1 MDKHAELDSDQ
12 QSDSGDES
20 RESGGGS
27 SDESGEEEE
36 EDEEELDKETEE
48 LNRRAQMT
56 TEELMVIARAR
67 TAEGNKFCKPTI
79 QTSSTTDL
87 RCSKWSVCQTAQR
100 SESVRNLPWRPQ

>member
-20 RESGGGS
+20 RESGDGS
-27 SDESGEEEE
+27 SDESGEEDD
-36 EDEEELDKETEE
+36 DEEELDKETEE

-67 TAEGNKFCKPTI
+67 TAEGNKFCKHTI
-79 QTSSTTDL
+79 NTVPLAVSSPNEL
-87 RCSKWSVCQTAQR
+87 ALQ
-100 SESVRNLPWRPQ
+100 N

>member
-1 MDKHAELDSDQ
+1 MNLIASLSSNTFLKVDKHAELDSDQ

-20 RESGGGS
+20 RESGDGS

-36 EDEEELDKETEE
+36 DEDEEELDKETEE

-67 TAEGNKFCKPTI
+67 TAEGN
-79 QTSSTTDL
+79 
-87 RCSKWSVCQTAQR
+87 
-100 SESVRNLPWRPQ
+100 

>member
-1 MDKHAELDSDQ
+1 MNLIASLSSNTFLKVDKHAELDSDQ

-20 RESGGGS
+20 RESGDGS
-27 SDESGEEEE
+27 SSESGEEEE

-67 TAEGNKFCKPTI
+67 TAEGN
-79 QTSSTTDL
+79 
-87 RCSKWSVCQTAQR
+87 
-100 SESVRNLPWRPQ
+100 

>member
-1 MDKHAELDSDQ
+1 MIASVSSNTFLKVDKHAELDSDQ

-20 RESGGGS
+20 RESGDGS
-27 SDESGEEEE
+27 SDESGEEEK

-67 TAEGNKFCKPTI
+67 TAEGN
-79 QTSSTTDL
+79 
-87 RCSKWSVCQTAQR
+87 
-100 SESVRNLPWRPQ
+100 

>member
-1 MDKHAELDSDQ
+1 MIASVSSNTFLKVDKHAELDSDQ

-20 RESGGGS
+20 RESGDGS

-67 TAEGNKFCKPTI
+67 TAEGN
-79 QTSSTTDL
+79 
-87 RCSKWSVCQTAQR
+87 
-100 SESVRNLPWRPQ
+100 

>member
-1 MDKHAELDSDQ
+1 MIASLSSNTFLKVDKHAELDSDQ

-20 RESGGGS
+20 RESGDGS
-27 SDESGEEEE
+27 SDESGEEEK

-67 TAEGNKFCKPTI
+67 TAEGN
-79 QTSSTTDL
+79 
-87 RCSKWSVCQTAQR
+87 
-100 SESVRNLPWRPQ
+100 